1 MSKKAYKQRI
11 YIEAEKC
18 VECGACTAV
27 CGAKALYLDKAT
39 WKLIYNVQ
47 KCQGCMLCVSACPS
61 RAIKSDIEDLPSA
74 VAAAL

>member
-27 CGAKALYLDKAT
+27 CGAKALRLDKT
-39 WKLIYNVQ
+39 TLSNNSKKTPTSI
-47 KCQGCMLCVSACPS
+47 GG
-61 RAIKSDIEDLPSA
+61 
-74 VAAAL
+74 